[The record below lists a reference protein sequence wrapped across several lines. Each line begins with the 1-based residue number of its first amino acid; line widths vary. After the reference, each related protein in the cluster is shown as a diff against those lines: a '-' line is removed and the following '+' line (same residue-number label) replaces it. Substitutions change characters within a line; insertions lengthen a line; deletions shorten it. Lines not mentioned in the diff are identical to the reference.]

1 MIKNNYKHMCKYFKL
16 MNKFKYFF
24 LVLLCV
30 TTFAC
35 SVDTKIQPSQQAL
48 VDIENEKLI
57 IKNYKEYE
65 VDESQITL
73 SKIKLDKLFDNPWA
87 IEFIDD
93 NLIVVTEKNGK
104 LSLVD
109 LLNQRVFDIKHK
121 IPTIQYGQGG
131 LLDVLKFED
140 YLYLS
145 YTITNKDKKYTTA
158 IGRGLFVY
166 PYKELKNFEQIF
178 TAKPFYKDGKH
189 FGSRM
194 LIKDKFL
201 FASIGERGQGSVA
214 QELDSHAGSI
224 IRINLDGSLTEN
236 IYKNNLNALPEIFQ
250 IGVRNPQG
258 MTLSPYG
265 EIFISNHG
273 AKGGDFIGIVDEGKN
288 YGWDKIGWGGTNYTG
303 FKIGDG
309 EAFLEEFD
317 KPIISWVPSIAP
329 SDILFYKGNEFSNW
343 EGDLLVTSLK
353 YKMLIKLKIENGI
366 ITDELIILK
375 DDIGRI
381 RDVDINS
388 KGEIFLI
395 TDEFDS
401 HIWKLNRKSD
411 QNISCELTGGETVYD
426 GWSGKDTGANHCN
439 QCRCINGML
448 ACTKM
453 ACLGLNKPN
462 SDLSTPGKK
471 YLNER
476 HITQQEVNNLESV
489 VLSNKTDNWIGILGD
504 LGLTDT
510 QVFIESWKGNILL
523 NNNKLDFEVLFF
535 LDSSIDKFIK
545 NQLSTMEAYQG
556 IKFYFINNIAIK
568 CDESDKQACEYLLNL
583 LS

>member
-1 MIKNNYKHMCKYFKL
+1 MRL
-16 MNKFKYFF
+16 F
-24 LVLLCV
+24 LSL
-30 TTFAC
+30 
-35 SVDTKIQPSQQAL
+35 SI
-48 VDIENEKLI
+48 LI
-57 IKNYKEYE
+57 IFLILNKNVFSLSNEYK
-65 VDESQITL
+65 L
-73 SKIKLDKLFDNPWA
+73 SILKKDLDQPWSISFINKNEILISEKTGKIKLFNKTNGSI
-87 IEFIDD
+87 IE
-93 NLIVVTEKNGK
+93 
-104 LSLVD
+104 
-109 LLNQRVFDIKHK
+109 IKHNLSF
-121 IPTIQYGQGG
+121 IEDVNSQGG
-131 LLDVLKFED
+131 LLEILYNDDHVYISYSEKRGEFKLYGPSSTSIAKAKF
-140 YLYLS
+140 
-145 YTITNKDKKYTTA
+145 NKEKLNFYN
-158 IGRGLFVY
+158 IFRSEPPIRS
-166 PYKELKNFEQIF
+166 PY
-178 TAKPFYKDGKH
+178 H
-189 FGSRM
+189 FGSRIV
-194 LIKDKFL
+194 IKDNYL
-201 FASIGERGQGSVA
+201 FASLGERGKGMIA
-214 QELDSHAGSI
+214 QEADKHPGSI
-224 IRINLDGSLTEN
+224 IRINLDGSVPKDNPHFKDQPLW
-236 IYKNNLNALPEIFQ
+236 LPEIFQ

-366 ITDELIILK
+366 ITVELIILK

-411 QNISCELTGGETVYD
+411 QNISCELTGGETVYN
-426 GWSGKDTGANHCN
+426 GWSGKDTGTNHCN

-568 CDESDKQACEYLLNL
+568 CNESDKQACEYLLNL